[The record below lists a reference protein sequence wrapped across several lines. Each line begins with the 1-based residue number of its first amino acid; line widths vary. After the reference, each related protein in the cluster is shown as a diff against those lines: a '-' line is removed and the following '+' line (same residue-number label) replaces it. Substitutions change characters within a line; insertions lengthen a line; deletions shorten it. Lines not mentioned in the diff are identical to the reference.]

1 MKKLALS
8 VAAVVAVVGAI
19 YVLPSALPSSS
30 PDVADRASTVALT
43 ANPTTTTTSESAA
56 VVTVPGLGGPSNVA
70 TSAQHH
76 SAKAAGPSTR
86 PSPTTTPAP
95 PAVAYTTV
103 SAPPAVSQ
111 PREPTTSVAR
121 PVQPQSAS
129 TTPSAAAARKPGT
142 PTDPTTVDPTT
153 AVPTT
158 AAEIPPPP
166 SARATVA
173 AKPKPIITVAAKP
186 KPIVTV
192 AAKPKPVTV
201 VTKPKAAVKVAP
213 KPRPVV
219 RAPVKPKPVARKP
232 VPAPNFGIPVTTGN
246 ATQIITVRASSASST
261 TGTLIAWQKQSTGR
275 WAVKF
280 GPVTA
285 HLGSEGVGSPS
296 EYHSRTPRGTY
307 GLTEAFG
314 RDSNPGTSLPYSHV
328 TTRDWWVSDVN
339 SSKYNSHQICSAG
352 SCPFNTGAGENL
364 YNAGAVYDY
373 AVVMDVNRW
382 PATPGDGSAFFLH
395 VTDGGSTAGCVAINA
410 ATLVSIMRWLK
421 PSGHPRIAVG
431 IG

>member
-1 MKKLALS
+1 M
-8 VAAVVAVVGAI
+8 
-19 YVLPSALPSSS
+19 PQTQ
-30 PDVADRASTVALT
+30 ADRRRRRKAQADRHRRGQAQAGHGRDETQSR
-43 ANPTTTTTSESAA
+43 SEGR
-56 VVTVPGLGGPSNVA
+56 TE
-70 TSAQHH
+70 T
-76 SAKAAGPSTR
+76 
-86 PSPTTTPAP
+86 
-95 PAVAYTTV
+95 
-103 SAPPAVSQ
+103 Q
-111 PREPTTSVAR
+111 P
-121 PVQPQSAS
+121 
-129 TTPSAAAARKPGT
+129 K
-142 PTDPTTVDPTT
+142 
-153 AVPTT
+153 
-158 AAEIPPPP
+158 
-166 SARATVA
+166 
-173 AKPKPIITVAAKP
+173 
-186 KPIVTV
+186 
-192 AAKPKPVTV
+192 
-201 VTKPKAAVKVAP
+201 
-213 KPRPVV
+213 PVV
-219 RAPVKPKPVARKP
+219 RAPVKPKPGGTQAR
-232 VPAPNFGIPVTTGN
+232 
-246 ATQIITVRASSASST
+246 
-261 TGTLIAWQKQSTGR
+261 TGTELRNPGDGR
-275 WAVKF
+275 ECDPDHHRSGGVQLLDHRHPDRLAEAVHRALGGQF

-364 YNAGAVYDY
+364 YNAGSVYDY

-410 ATLVSIMRWLK
+410 ATLVSIMRWLT